1 MKFRA
6 APIVHRAIYE
16 GLVQGMQ
23 QAKAAGESVTAEQVI
38 EITAGAV
45 MTRLSEVLI
54 FDQEE
59 ENLITLQRIAEEIA
73 TRSPCMPTTPATPPN
88 VQA

>member
-6 APIVHRAIYE
+6 APIVYRAVCE
-16 GLVQGMQ
+16 GLVVGMQ
-23 QAKAAGESVTAEQVI
+23 QAKSAGDAATAEQVI
-38 EITAGAV
+38 EIAAEAV
-45 MTRLSEVLI
+45 MRKLNEVLI

-59 ENLITLQRIAEEIA
+59 ENLLTLQRIAEDIA
-73 TRSPCMPTTPATPPN
+73 VKQQPVIPN

>member
-6 APIVHRAIYE
+6 APIVYRAVCE

-23 QAKAAGESVTAEQVI
+23 HSKAAGDGTTGEQVI
-38 EITAGAV
+38 EITAASV
-45 MTRLSEVLI
+45 MAKLNEVLI

-59 ENLITLQRIAEEIA
+59 ENLNNLQRIAEEIA
-73 TRSPCMPTTPATPPN
+73 GKSTTTT
-88 VQA
+88 

>member
-6 APIVHRAIYE
+6 APIVHRAVYE
-16 GLVQGMQ
+16 GIVTGMQ
-23 QAKAAGESVTAEQVI
+23 QSKAAGESVTAEQVI
-38 EITAGAV
+38 EITAAAV
-45 MTRLSEVLI
+45 MARLQDILI

-59 ENLITLQRIAEEIA
+59 ENLLTLQRIAEDIA
-73 TRSPCMPTTPATPPN
+73 AKQQPTSPN